1 MRSDEDLDPE
11 QMAYGRSCEAML
23 SSGAWNR
30 AHTSTY
36 RGLVA
41 RLEMLAANGLP
52 PMRVLSAAK
61 LEALGRIPRSD
72 EGHQED
78 ALAVVKRCGA
88 DGDFN
93 SPKAVLLFYSHRWCR
108 PNWCEALRLE
118 AAWGAVA
125 NQGFLSFLS
134 CQSTGV

>member
-11 QMAYGRSCEAML
+11 QMAYSQRCEAML

-30 AHTSTY
+30 AHTATMD
-36 RGLVA
+36 GLVA

-78 ALAVVKRCGA
+78 DAH
-88 DGDFN
+88 N
-93 SPKAVLLFYSHRWCR
+93 II
-108 PNWCEALRLE
+108 
-118 AAWGAVA
+118 
-125 NQGFLSFLS
+125 
-134 CQSTGV
+134 